1 MTVDAVFEFKDG
13 VATAT
18 PHAAGPWDPSMQHG
32 GAPSA
37 LIAWVVEAIPTAV
50 PMQVVR
56 MTIDLLRP
64 VPVGPLSVRQE
75 VVREGRK
82 IQLCSVSLFS
92 GDKEVTRA
100 SVLKIR
106 AGDYAELEGKSVETE
121 ILLPG
126 VEQSKPIAE
135 TVRRS
140 SGFISGLEVRNSK
153 GGFDLL
159 GARGPGA
166 VWFRSVRPIVAG
178 EANSPLMRAAMTA
191 DFSNGVSSAL
201 GEGWTFL
208 NGDLS
213 INLVRMPVGEWILL
227 EAETWLDPVGTG
239 MAAGRLADEQGY
251 FGRCIQSLV
260 VEKR

>member
-37 LIAWVVEAIPTAV
+37 LIGWVVEAIPTAV

-64 VPVGPLSVRQE
+64 VPVGPLTVRHE

-106 AGDYAELEGKSVETE
+106 TGDYAELEGKIDTE
-121 ILLPG
+121 VSFPG
-126 VEQSKPIAE
+126 VAESKPIAASI
-135 TVRRS
+135 RRS

-153 GGFDLL
+153 GGFDLQGVR
-159 GARGPGA
+159 GAGA

-178 EANSPLMRAAMTA
+178 ENNSPLMRAAMTA
-191 DFSNGVSSAL
+191 DFSNGVSAMV

-213 INLVRMPVGEWILL
+213 INLVRMPVGEWMLL
-227 EAETWLDPVGTG
+227 DAETWLDPAGTG
-239 MAAGRLADEQGY
+239 MAAGRLADERGY
-251 FGRCIQSLV
+251 FGRCVQSLV

>member
-1 MTVDAVFEFKDG
+1 MIVDAVFE
-13 VATAT
+13 VAGDVASAT
-18 PHAAGPWDPSMQHG
+18 PHAAGPWDPTMQHG

-37 LIAWVVEAIPTAV
+37 LVARVAEAIPTAV

-56 MTIDLLRP
+56 LTIDLLRP
-64 VPVGPLSVRQE
+64 VPVGPLTIRQE

-106 AGDYAELEGKSVETE
+106 SVEFAELEGKAETHVPF
-121 ILLPG
+121 PG
-126 VEQSKPIAE
+126 VAESKPIAE

-153 GGFDLL
+153 GGFDLQ
-159 GARGPGA
+159 GARGAGA

-178 EANSPLMRAAMTA
+178 ESNSPLMRAAMTA
-191 DFSNGVSSAL
+191 DFSNGVSSLL

-227 EAETWLDPVGTG
+227 DAETWLDPAGIG
-239 MAAGRLADEQGY
+239 MAAGCLADERGY
-251 FGRCIQSLV
+251 FGRCVQSLV